1 MLLFV
6 SYSTKVQILRKITIV
21 ILEIVIIPNKSLS
34 LLKNKTNQYL

>member
-34 LLKNKTNQYL
+34 LLKDKTNQ